1 MIEPVSDTEPRTGAA
16 RPRDAGGQV
25 LVWMR
30 DEFEALRRQV
40 HALASSV
47 AQQRAMLSEL
57 GGSRAAELST
67 SLAELEGC
75 AAALRNE
82 AARLQSIEHSLG
94 DRLAVVVGEAVAQ
107 QVGEVSLKGIE
118 TLLQD
123 RLTDVVADAVR
134 PQLRAAIAARL
145 PEIVNE
151 VVQPQVKA
159 ALADIQGCT
168 TELREEYARLR
179 ALRDDLMT
187 RFPRLVETSVDRALE
202 RHAATAP
209 SPTVPVSS
217 TPAPASTTPARSAMG
232 RWPRGVREP
241 GRPRSRP
248 AGGSGSSGRRAAP
261 GGGRTPR
268 AARWCTPGCRPGPPS
283 PGAGPPR

>member
-1 MIEPVSDTEPRTGAA
+1 MIVAVSDTEPRTGAT

-40 HALASSV
+40 HALATSV
-47 AQQRAMLSEL
+47 AQQRAMLNEL
-57 GGSRAAELST
+57 GGNGVAELST

-94 DRLAVVVGEAVAQ
+94 DRLAAVVSDAVAQ

-159 ALADIQGCT
+159 ALADLQGCT

-179 ALRDDLMT
+179 ALRDDLMV
-187 RFPRLVETSVDRALE
+187 RFPRLVESSVDRALE
-202 RHAATAP
+202 RHAGGL
-209 SPTVPVSS
+209 VS
-217 TPAPASTTPARSAMG
+217 PAPAASDPAAPFVSAAASA
-232 RWPRGVREP
+232 P
-241 GRPRSRP
+241 GRPSPPRRRPSRC
-248 AGGSGSSGRRAAP
+248 RRTRP
-261 GGGRTPR
+261 LPTGPLPSIWPPR
-268 AARWCTPGCRPGPPS
+268 ARPPPRRPSRCRPPQHQS
-283 PGAGPPR
+283 PRPPRRRRR